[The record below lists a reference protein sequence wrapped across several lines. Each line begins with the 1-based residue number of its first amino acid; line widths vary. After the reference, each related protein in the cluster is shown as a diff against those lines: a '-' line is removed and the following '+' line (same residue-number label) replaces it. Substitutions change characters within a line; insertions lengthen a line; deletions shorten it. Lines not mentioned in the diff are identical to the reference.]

1 MLKSPFPSRSYLV
14 LHPLRNR
21 PVLKSENYIN
31 AYFLGR
37 CYAFLHLSV
46 KVKKSILWNW
56 QSENNIEIGL
66 YLFGEKLDT
75 VFESIQEPNGD
86 LTYYA
91 VANETS
97 MQLLFADE
105 IRTHSP
111 CNVKLCLEVDFG
123 EHPLFVAVRNS
134 FVAHPPR
141 IGMTSEAGFGDIIM
155 NVAYCSILIYLLGVS
170 FEDIELI
177 LLRPNHGNSADRTVQ
192 RRSISNLFRNVSEDN
207 GELQWLGP
215 YMPSVT
221 LGQGNR
227 AEKMQAL
234 LSLIKSY
241 AASIPHTATS
251 RLQVEKKYL
260 ILGGAFSY
268 DLLCGM
274 LASIFPNARAN
285 RNNKTIFKKACS
297 RSFGK
302 FIVRSPSHIVQSQE
316 YAQDCVICHSR
327 LGDTARIR
335 IGNSDVIPYFL
346 DAYGDSH
353 DQWIANLPDFRAN
366 SFNLEKLK
374 ERLVA
379 LYPGLTVVLVSDGYA
394 LALEL
399 LQKPTSIKW
408 IANKLG
414 IDEKSAFQIICESI
428 MDCEHEFNEIASS
441 LFGSHT
447 IIGSSAEHNDMSI
460 NAIANAR
467 AVASTSGHFCFSI
480 MNFISKKRQ
489 TLYAK
494 TEGNRF
500 YLKRKN
506 LRLLPIGSLFDQD

>member
-1 MLKSPFPSRSYLV
+1 
-14 LHPLRNR
+14 
-21 PVLKSENYIN
+21 
-31 AYFLGR
+31 
-37 CYAFLHLSV
+37 
-46 KVKKSILWNW
+46 
-56 QSENNIEIGL
+56 
-66 YLFGEKLDT
+66 
-75 VFESIQEPNGD
+75 
-86 LTYYA
+86 
-91 VANETS
+91 
-97 MQLLFADE
+97 
-105 IRTHSP
+105 
-111 CNVKLCLEVDFG
+111 
-123 EHPLFVAVRNS
+123 
-134 FVAHPPR
+134 
-141 IGMTSEAGFGDIIM
+141 
-155 NVAYCSILIYLLGVS
+155 
-170 FEDIELI
+170 
-177 LLRPNHGNSADRTVQ
+177 
-192 RRSISNLFRNVSEDN
+192 
-207 GELQWLGP
+207 
-215 YMPSVT
+215 MPSVSQ
-221 LGQGNR
+221 GQGNR

-241 AASIPHTATS
+241 AASIPHTAIS
-251 RLQVEKKYL
+251 RLQAENRYL

-285 RNNKTIFKKACS
+285 RHQKTIFKKARS
-297 RSFGK
+297 RSFGN
-302 FIVRSPSHIVQSQE
+302 FIVRNTAHF
-316 YAQDCVICHSR
+316 AQGQGYTRDCIIIHSR

-335 IGNSDVIPYFL
+335 IGTHDVIPYFL

-374 ERLVA
+374 EQFVA

-414 IDEKSAFQIICESI
+414 IDEKSAFQIVCESI
-428 MDCEHEFNEIASS
+428 MDCEHDFNDKASS
-441 LFGSHT
+441 LFGPHT

-467 AVASTSGHFCFSI
+467 AVVSTSGHFCFSI
-480 MNFISKKRQ
+480 MNFISTKRQ

-506 LRLLPIGSLFDQD
+506 LRLLPISSFIDQD